1 MNRELY
7 FKHGP
12 KTIERATVLAEVND
26 LPDPGLFAGLL
37 NIFLLG
43 DPETPDPIRVRI
55 HQSND
60 ALVETVNSL
69 VGKRVNVVIYR
80 SPWSACGKSG
90 VINYLQS
97 IEESS

>member
-1 MNRELY
+1 MTGEPY

-12 KTIERATVLAEVND
+12 KTISGATVLAEVND

-37 NIFLLG
+37 NIFLLR
-43 DPETPDPIRVRI
+43 DPETSDPIRVRI
-55 HQSND
+55 HHSND

-90 VINYLQS
+90 VVNYLQS
-97 IEESS
+97 IEEA